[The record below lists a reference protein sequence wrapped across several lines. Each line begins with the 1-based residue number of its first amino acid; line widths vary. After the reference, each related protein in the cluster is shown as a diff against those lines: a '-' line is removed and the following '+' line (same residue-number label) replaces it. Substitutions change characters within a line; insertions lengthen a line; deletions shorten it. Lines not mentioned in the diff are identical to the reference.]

1 MVHLY
6 QSLKSTIKFGYK
18 SRVIEDSL
26 GNTAS
31 NIGLIYKS
39 ILLGN
44 VLLRVLK
51 NNSNRPIGLMLPNI
65 VPAAIVFFAIQY
77 LGKVAAIIN
86 FTSGAKNIVSCL
98 EKSDVKYLVTS
109 RKFVDQSNMQS
120 LIAEIESRNY
130 KYIYLEDIR

>member
-44 VLLRVLK
+44 VLLRILK
-51 NNSNRPIGLMLPNI
+51 NNLNKPI
-65 VPAAIVFFAIQY
+65 
-77 LGKVAAIIN
+77 
-86 FTSGAKNIVSCL
+86 
-98 EKSDVKYLVTS
+98 
-109 RKFVDQSNMQS
+109 
-120 LIAEIESRNY
+120 
-130 KYIYLEDIR
+130 